1 MPSSDNGEIEAYH
14 HLGCFQQQVPSHH
27 HHTSQSSSNNSSTR
41 RRSSYGQS
49 HFSQQLSA
57 QPIMFKDSCSL
68 VGSQD
73 NLGGCSS
80 PSRYDCYVATTSR
93 PQSRYDEN
101 ITCCIPPPSPAP
113 NNDRFVIGMPGPQ
126 HRLMVQQ
133 QQQQRTI
140 SPNSRSVLVT

>member
-1 MPSSDNGEIEAYH
+1 MSSSDNGDIDSY
-14 HLGCFQQQVPSHH
+14 HLGCYQQPSGHH
-27 HHTSQSSSNNSSTR
+27 HHGSQSSGSSTR

-57 QPIMFKDSCSL
+57 QPIIFKDSCSL

-73 NLGGCSS
+73 NLGCSS
-80 PSRYDCYVATTSR
+80 PSRYDCYITSSR

-101 ITCCIPPPSPAP
+101 ITC
-113 NNDRFVIGMPGPQ
+113 DRFVIGMPGPQ

-133 QQQQRTI
+133 QQQQQRTM
-140 SPNSRSVLVT
+140 SPNSR